1 MNSNGNMVASL
12 LETVMVI
19 CFGLSWPLSIRRSLK
34 SRTAQGKSLFFEVFI
49 VIGYLCGIVA
59 KTILHSYNL
68 AYWCYYLN
76 TCMVSIDICLWF
88 RNTRLDQRREKG
100 EKV

>member
-34 SRTAQGKSLFFEVFI
+34 SRTAQG
-49 VIGYLCGIVA
+49 
-59 KTILHSYNL
+59 
-68 AYWCYYLN
+68 
-76 TCMVSIDICLWF
+76 
-88 RNTRLDQRREKG
+88 
-100 EKV
+100 